1 MESSHLHY
9 LPISIP
15 YAGILAFLLLI
26 VVVIVQLRLAMYAY
40 EKMGINPHYVSLIL
54 FLSLIGAA
62 INFPVAQL
70 PAEKVVTQRTVD
82 IFGTTYV
89 VPEVKHWPGTI
100 IAVNL
105 GGAVIP
111 TLLSFYLLI
120 KNRLLWRG
128 LLGIAIVA
136 LVTNRLATPVKGVG
150 IAMPGFIPPIIAAA
164 VGLLLGWRSAAPL
177 AYSAGALG
185 TLIGADLMNLGA
197 VRGLG
202 APVASIGGAGTY
214 DGIFLTGIVAVLLTW
229 SPPPPAPDIPPSP
242 PQESTASAA
251 DKPAAL
257 PADGRTDPA
266 A

>member
-1 MESSHLHY
+1 MESSPMHY

-15 YAGILAFLLLI
+15 YAGILTVLLI
-26 VVVIVQLRLAMYAY
+26 FVIVVVQLRLAMYAY
-40 EKMGINPHYVSLIL
+40 EKMGISPHYVSLIL

-62 INFPVAQL
+62 INIPVAQL
-70 PAEKVVTQRTVD
+70 PAEKIVTERAID
-82 IFGTTYV
+82 FFGTTYV
-89 VPEVKHWPGTI
+89 VPQVKHWPGTI
-100 IAVNL
+100 VAVNL

-111 TLLSFYLLI
+111 TLLSVYLLI

-150 IAMPGFIPPIIAAA
+150 IVMPGFIPPILAAA

-177 AYSAGALG
+177 AYAAGALG

-229 SPPPPAPDIPPSP
+229 SPPPAPETPQTPPD
-242 PQESTASAA
+242 ESTLTVATE
-251 DKPAAL
+251 PAAA
-257 PADGRTDPA
+257 PANRRTDPTA
-266 A
+266 